1 MSSEKEEEINNLSQ
15 SEYNTK
21 TSNALTNLK
30 ILAKIKAENK
40 VQCEDGQFIIDEWTY
55 TQSVRRWWNKD
66 SRKITLDLLENFI
79 NETFTLIDQIY
90 SNEFSQNKDSNISA
104 DLPKEELLS
113 IVVNPTHQGEGH
125 AENLFKALCSHFGAE
140 GASRFSIVVGSN
152 LVRAHAFYTK
162 MGCVPVK
169 EIQVHKGADSVV
181 YVKELSE

>member
-90 SNEFSQNKDSNISA
+90 SNEFSQNKDSNISNSYYVA
-104 DLPKEELLS
+104 EAFKDKNSTILLS
-113 IVVNPTHQGEGH
+113 FVTEMNNAITGLN
-125 AENLFKALCSHFGAE
+125 NLKHTYRHDIATISSLEMIIEKLNVRAKK
-140 GASRFSIVVGSN
+140 ISN
-152 LVRAHAFYTK
+152 LLTVTK
-162 MGCVPVK
+162 
-169 EIQVHKGADSVV
+169 
-181 YVKELSE
+181 

>member
-90 SNEFSQNKDSNISA
+90 SNEFSQNKDSNISNSYYVTEA
-104 DLPKEELLS
+104 FKDKNSTILLS
-113 IVVNPTHQGEGH
+113 FVTEMNNAITGLN
-125 AENLFKALCSHFGAE
+125 NLKHTYRHDIATISSLEMIIEKLNVRAKK
-140 GASRFSIVVGSN
+140 ISN
-152 LVRAHAFYTK
+152 LLTVTK
-162 MGCVPVK
+162 
-169 EIQVHKGADSVV
+169 
-181 YVKELSE
+181 